1 MTQITLSAEEL
12 AVLLTEAKNDG
23 AQGSPDY
30 STADAFDCSY
40 RAASQSGSE
49 PLIVSMPRKAFLL
62 FCRGES

>member
-30 STADAFDCSY
+30 STADAV
-40 RAASQSGSE
+40 R
-49 PLIVSMPRKAFLL
+49 LIALIEQR
-62 FCRGES
+62 RNQEGNR